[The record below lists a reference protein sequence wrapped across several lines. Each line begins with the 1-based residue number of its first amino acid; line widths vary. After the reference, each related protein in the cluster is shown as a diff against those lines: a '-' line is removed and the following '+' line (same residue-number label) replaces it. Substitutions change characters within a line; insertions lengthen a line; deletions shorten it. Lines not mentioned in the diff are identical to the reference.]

1 VTSIGGLTVTARAAR
16 YDAVVVGAGHN
27 GLVAANLLADAGWS
41 VLVLEAQPTPGGAVR
56 SAEALG
62 PGYVT
67 DLFSAFYP
75 LGAASPVL
83 RGLGLHEYGLQW
95 SHAPAVLA
103 HLLPDGRSVVM
114 SRDLEA
120 TAASVDAF
128 APGDGD
134 AWRELVGRWDRLGDA
149 VLNALFRPFP
159 PVRAGLDLLRRLGP
173 ADAARFARFAMLPV
187 RRLGEE
193 QFRGEGAR
201 LLLAGNALHSDMSA
215 EEPGSA
221 VFGWL
226 MTMVGQ
232 RYGYPVP
239 RGGSGMLTQA
249 LVRRLE
255 ARGGELRCGTPVER
269 IVVHGGRA
277 RAVRTAGG
285 ELVIARRAV
294 LADVDAPT
302 LFLEL
307 VGVDQLPGRLLD
319 DLRRFQWDPATLKL
333 NWALSGPMPWKAAE
347 VGRAG
352 TVHLGADL
360 DGLSDYNSAMTTGRR
375 PAKPFILLGQMT
387 TADPT
392 RSPHGTEVLWA
403 YTHLPRV
410 LGGDAEVLSRQTKAL
425 EDVLEHHAPGFRDL
439 IVSRVIE
446 EPGGL
451 HDANGNLVGGAING
465 GTSKMYQ
472 ELIFRPVTG
481 LGRPET
487 PVAGLY
493 LAGSAAHPG
502 GGVHGGPGGNAAKAA
517 LLHSGARGALRSAGV
532 RLALRTLYSGPD
544 RGVLPPAVADFPAS
558 GQTSGSPTS
567 AASTAAPANSQA
579 T

>member
-1 VTSIGGLTVTARAAR
+1 VPAESSR

-41 VLVLEAQPTPGGAVR
+41 VLVLEAEPTPGGAVR
-56 SAEALG
+56 SGEALG

-83 RGLGLHEYGLQW
+83 RGLNLHEYGLQW

-114 SRDLEA
+114 SRDLDA

-134 AWRELVGRWDRLGDA
+134 AWRDLVGRWDRLGET
-149 VLNALFRPFP
+149 VLEALFRPFP
-159 PVRAGLDLLRRLGP
+159 PVRPGLGLLRRLGP

-193 QFRGEGAR
+193 QFRGEGAQ
-201 LLLAGNALHSDMSA
+201 LLLAGTALHSDMAA

-221 VFGWL
+221 IFGWL

-232 RYGYPVP
+232 RYGFPVP
-239 RGGSGMLTQA
+239 RGGSGMLTHA
-249 LVRRLE
+249 LVRRLK

-269 IVVHGGRA
+269 ILLRGGRA

-285 ELVIARRAV
+285 EVVVARRAV

-302 LFLEL
+302 LYLKL
-307 VGVDQLPGRLLD
+307 VGADHLPGRLLG

-333 NWALSGPMPWKAAE
+333 NWALSAPMPWKAAE
-347 VGRAG
+347 VAGAG
-352 TVHLGADL
+352 TLHLGTDL
-360 DGLSDYNSAMTTGRR
+360 DGLSDYNTALITGRR
-375 PAKPFILLGQMT
+375 PAKPFVLLGQMT

-410 LGGDAEVLSRQTKAL
+410 LNTDRDVLRRQVEVI
-425 EDVLEHHAPGFRDL
+425 EDLLEHHAPGFRDL
-439 IVSRVIE
+439 VTNRFVE
-446 EPGGL
+446 EPGTL
-451 HDANGNLVGGAING
+451 YDANGNLVGGAING
-465 GTSKMYQ
+465 GTTKIYQ

-481 LGRPET
+481 LGRAET
-487 PVAGLY
+487 VVPGLY
-493 LAGSAAHPG
+493 LAGAAAHPG

-517 LLHSGARGALRSAGV
+517 LLHNGARGAVRSAGI
-532 RLALRTLYSGPD
+532 RLAMRTLYSGPD
-544 RGVLPPAVADFPAS
+544 RGVLPPPVAAFPENGRPD
-558 GQTSGSPTS
+558 GQAG
-567 AASTAAPANSQA
+567 
-579 T
+579 